1 MKKPA
6 IIHPVLHASISQLLY
21 IFLTEKYISNPEFL
35 GLRNFSAAE
44 LARNSYEIAGDSFYC
59 LYEKNYNLAHSN
71 SSATIK
77 NYFCNGEFISNG
89 VDFARG
95 RICTE
100 LTLFC
105 KKRNASTLVN
115 SIELF
120 FNESLGFGS
129 LVINKFLDLRF
140 GKLGNE
146 KRRKKFHLTGI
157 STDFEL
163 PSGGMGRQ
171 VNTYAVRATKE
182 KISFYRALKKFND
195 EPAIRELVM
204 CVIKNF
210 PHAISPVEG
219 LEK

>member
-1 MKKPA
+1 VGWLQSHDGGDRPRR
-6 IIHPVLHASISQLLY
+6 HHHRLQLRP
-21 IFLTEKYISNPEFL
+21 IGP
-35 GLRNFSAAE
+35 
-44 LARNSYEIAGDSFYC
+44 
-59 LYEKNYNLAHSN
+59 
-71 SSATIK
+71 
-77 NYFCNGEFISNG
+77 
-89 VDFARG
+89 
-95 RICTE
+95 
-100 LTLFC
+100 
-105 KKRNASTLVN
+105 TLVN

-120 FNESLGFGS
+120 FNEPLGFGS

-171 VNTYAVRATKE
+171 VNTYAVRVTKE

-204 CVIKNF
+204 CVIKKL
-210 PHAISPVEG
+210 SPRDFAS
-219 LEK
+219 